1 MSEVITS
8 AFSEASEKVSGVFGD
23 TYRLVFIGLVVLLF
37 LAINNIIIYLLYMK
51 LRRVINN
58 YCDRRDGSQSFKINN
73 K

>member
-8 AFSEASEKVSGVFGD
+8 AFSEASEKVGSVFGD

-51 LRRVINN
+51 LRRVINT
-58 YCDRRDGSQSFKINN
+58 YCDRREVNPKFKTANT
-73 K
+73 

>member
-8 AFSEASEKVSGVFGD
+8 AFSETSEKVSGIFGD
-23 TYRLVFIGLVVLLF
+23 TYKMVFIGLVVLLF

-51 LRRVINN
+51 LRRTING
-58 YCDRRDGSQSFKINN
+58 YCDRRDTNSSFKTAN

>member
-8 AFSEASEKVSGVFGD
+8 AFSEASDKVGSVFGD

-58 YCDRRDGSQSFKINN
+58 YCDRREVNPKFKTSNT
-73 K
+73 